1 MLDAVIEQGC
11 RGGGSVQ
18 GVSLA
23 YDQGEF
29 ISLIGSESR
38 RFSRHDLRLAVEAC
52 VNIPRRRAAGLFRQS
67 PEERLP
73 FE

>member
-11 RGGGSVQ
+11 RGGGSVRC
-18 GVSLA
+18 VSLA

-38 RFSRHDLRLAVEAC
+38 RFSRHDLRFVVEAR
-52 VNIPRRRAAGLFRQS
+52 VNIPRRRGTRLFRQS
-67 PEERLP
+67 PEKRLP